1 MEGVH
6 LHGTRVNEAVPFHLR
21 NIKPLEGNPHM
32 ELTQI
37 MCLPIEKIIV
47 LLFFFFFLKR

>member
-6 LHGTRVNEAVPFHLR
+6 LHGTRVNEAVPFHFR
-21 NIKPLEGNPHM
+21 NIIKPLEDNPHM

-37 MCLPIEKIIV
+37 MSSNG
-47 LLFFFFFLKR
+47 